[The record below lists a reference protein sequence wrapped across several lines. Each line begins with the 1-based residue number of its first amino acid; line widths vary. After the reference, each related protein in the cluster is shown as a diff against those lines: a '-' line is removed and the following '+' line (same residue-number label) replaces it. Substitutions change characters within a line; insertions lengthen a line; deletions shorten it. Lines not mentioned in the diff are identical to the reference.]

1 MDMAPDEIVVRY
13 RQAKEKGKQLN
24 ILAELNACSVDDIVH
39 VLVEHGGYKLERM
52 SRSRCKARLLKEKE
66 QAPAKEL
73 VKAAEAIKDFDAAL
87 TKGQELDKQIP
98 YKKPEIIPE
107 PPKPEPKQL
116 EAQKYEMPLK
126 EVFSLEIKPQKLID
140 SALDVIKAEIEDI
153 NRQQYELDQRKAD
166 IYQKLQDMLGGVS

>member
-1 MDMAPDEIVVRY
+1 MDMSNDEIVVRY

-52 SRSRCKARLLKEKE
+52 SRSRCKARLLKEE
-66 QAPAKEL
+66 EEAPAKEL

-87 TKGQELDKQIP
+87 TKGQELEKQIP

-107 PPKPEPKQL
+107 PPKQKPVENPEPVKESEKLPLFVKQALIAGYVSLVNGIDTRKEQIKEL
-116 EAQKYEMPLK
+116 EAEIAELEKDFDALK
-126 EVFSLEIKPQKLID
+126 KW
-140 SALDVIKAEIEDI
+140 ED
-153 NRQQYELDQRKAD
+153 EHK
-166 IYQKLQDMLGGVS
+166 